1 MNTDF
6 HNAEDRLMNWTK
18 NPGRI
23 VGFLY
28 LLLVIGGPLR
38 LMYIP
43 EKLFVHGDA
52 AATAANI
59 TAHETLFRLG
69 MLSEV
74 FCSVVL
80 IFLTLVFFRL
90 FKEVNKYLA
99 TLVVILGGVMPAT
112 INFFNTVNDGAA
124 LLLIRGADFL
134 LVFDKP
140 QRDALAMLFLRLHY
154 QEILAAETLW
164 GLWLLP
170 LGLLVY
176 KSRMLP
182 RFIGIWLI
190 LNCFAYVTT
199 SFVGLMLP
207 QYEDAVSNA
216 LFPVLFGEVALVL
229 WLLIM
234 GTKESAVAAPAS

>member
-1 MNTDF
+1 
-6 HNAEDRLMNWTK
+6 MNWLK

-23 VGFLY
+23 VGLLY

-43 EKLFVHGDA
+43 ETLFVHGNA
-52 AATAANI
+52 AATASNI
-59 TAHETLFRLG
+59 AAHETLFRLG
-69 MLSEV
+69 MASEV
-74 FCSVVL
+74 FCAVVL
-80 IFLTLVFFRL
+80 IFLTLAFFQL
-90 FKEVNKYLA
+90 FKEVDRYLA

-112 INFFNTVNDGAA
+112 INFLNTVNDGAA

-134 LVFDKP
+134 AVFDKP
-140 QRDALAMLFLRLHY
+140 QRDALATLFLRLHY
-154 QEILAAETLW
+154 QEIVAAETLW

-182 RFIGIWLI
+182 RFLGVWLL
-190 LNCFAYVTT
+190 LNGFAYVAI
-199 SFVGLMLP
+199 SFVGLLLP
-207 QYEDAVSNA
+207 QYDDVFSSA

-234 GTKESAVAAPAS
+234 GTKERPIAAPAS

>member
-1 MNTDF
+1 
-6 HNAEDRLMNWTK
+6 MNWIK
-18 NPGRI
+18 NPGRV

-43 EKLFVHGDA
+43 EILFVHGDA
-52 AATAANI
+52 TATASNI

-69 MLSEV
+69 MVSEV
-74 FCSVVL
+74 FCAVVL
-80 IFLTLVFFRL
+80 IFLTLAFFRL
-90 FKEVNKYLA
+90 FKEVDKYLA

-134 LVFDKP
+134 AVFDKP

-154 QEILAAETLW
+154 QELRADETLW

-182 RFIGIWLI
+182 RFIGVWLI
-190 LNCFAYVTT
+190 LNCCAYVTL

-207 QYEDAVSNA
+207 QYEDGISNA

-234 GTKESAVAAPAS
+234 GTKARAVAAPAS

>member
-1 MNTDF
+1 
-6 HNAEDRLMNWTK
+6 MNWTK

-23 VGFLY
+23 VGLLY

-52 AATAANI
+52 TATAANI

-74 FCSVVL
+74 FCAIVL
-80 IFLTLVFFRL
+80 IFLTLAFFRL
-90 FKEVNKYLA
+90 FKDVSRYLA
-99 TLVVILGGVMPAT
+99 TLVVILGGLMPAT
-112 INFFNTVNDGAA
+112 VNFFNTVNDGAA

-134 LVFDKP
+134 TVFDKP

-154 QEILAAETLW
+154 QELLADETLW

-182 RFIGIWLI
+182 RFIGVWLI
-190 LNCFAYVTT
+190 LNCLAYVTL

-207 QYEDAVSNA
+207 QYEDAFSNA

-234 GTKESAVAAPAS
+234 GTKARAVAAPAS

>member
-1 MNTDF
+1 
-6 HNAEDRLMNWTK
+6 MNWIK
-18 NPGRI
+18 NPGRV
-23 VGFLY
+23 VGLIY

-43 EKLFVHGDA
+43 ETLFVHGDA
-52 AATAANI
+52 TATANSIA
-59 TAHETLFRLG
+59 AHETLFRLG
-69 MLSEV
+69 MVSEV
-74 FCSVVL
+74 FCAVVL
-80 IFLTLVFFRL
+80 IFLTLAFFRL
-90 FKEVNKYLA
+90 FQEVDKHLA
-99 TLVVILGGVMPAT
+99 TLVVILGGAMPAT

-134 LVFDKP
+134 SVFDKP

-182 RFIGIWLI
+182 RFIGVWLI
-190 LNCFAYVTT
+190 LNCFAYVAT

-207 QYEDAVSNA
+207 QYLDVVEKVT
-216 LFPVLFGEVALVL
+216 FPVLFGELALVL
-229 WLLIM
+229 WLLVM
-234 GTKESAVAAPAS
+234 GTKQRAVAALAS

>member
-1 MNTDF
+1 
-6 HNAEDRLMNWTK
+6 MNWIK
-18 NPGRI
+18 NPGRV
-23 VGFLY
+23 VGLIY

-43 EKLFVHGDA
+43 ETLFVHGDA
-52 AATAANI
+52 TATASNI
-59 TAHETLFRLG
+59 TARETLFRLG
-69 MLSEV
+69 MVSEV
-74 FCSVVL
+74 FCAVVL
-80 IFLTLVFFRL
+80 IFLTLAFYRL
-90 FKEVNKYLA
+90 FKEVDRYLA

-134 LVFDKP
+134 AVFDKP

-182 RFIGIWLI
+182 RFIGVWLI
-190 LNCFAYVTT
+190 LNCVAYVTT

-207 QYEDAVSNA
+207 QYADAISNA

-229 WLLIM
+229 WMLIM
-234 GTKESAVAAPAS
+234 GTKERAVAAPAS